1 MSRIQRRERTPVSL
15 GTMIRDAQ
23 MRASTRSD
31 HPKARL
37 RRGLSYAELY
47 RGTEY
52 QTRTTV
58 AAAATPMSRG
68 RTFVLVG
75 IATMIFTP
83 VLLIGGLVS

>member
-15 GTMIRDAQ
+15 GTMVRDAH

-37 RRGLSYAELY
+37 RRDLSYAELY

-52 QTRTTV
+52 ETRTTV
-58 AAAATPMSRG
+58 AAAATPISRG
-68 RTFVLVG
+68 RTFVLVAL
-75 IATMIFTP
+75 ATIVFMSA
-83 VLLIGGLVS
+83 LLIGGSVS